1 LLLANDKL
9 VDLSIVIV
17 SYNTKELTRHC
28 LECIKKFAKDISHEV
43 LVTDNSSIDGS
54 ADMVAEEFPWVRL
67 IRLSENRGFAGGNIP
82 GMKNAS
88 GKYILLLN
96 SDAFLSE
103 GVLHNTI
110 SHMDKHHEIGILGCS
125 LINSD
130 GTLQPSARM
139 LPSPLNKI
147 LQITGLAAHFPKSRF
162 FGRADFTWW
171 DHSVPRS
178 VGWVVGAFFLIR
190 RKTMEELGFL
200 DDRYFLYFEE
210 VDYCLSAK
218 RAGWKVVF
226 YPHAHVV
233 HLTGQSAAKS
243 GQDITEHGKQ
253 IKAIRIASEFRYYR
267 KLYGWFFV
275 LLSAS
280 IEYLWCLCIITRN
293 FFKTSDGSIT
303 KKREAINT
311 MQLIIATLKKNNW
324 GKI

>member
-1 LLLANDKL
+1 MSLANDKS

-28 LECIKKFAKDISHEV
+28 LECVKKFAEDISYEV
-43 LVTDNSSIDGS
+43 LVIDNASIDGS
-54 ADMVAEEFPWVRL
+54 ADMVAEEFSWVTL
-67 IRLSENRGFAGGNIP
+67 IRLSANRGFAGGNIP

-103 GVLHNTI
+103 GILHKTI
-110 SHMDKHHEIGILGCS
+110 SFMDRHHKIGILGCR

-130 GTLQPSARM
+130 GTFQPSARM

-162 FGRADFTWW
+162 LGRADLTWW

-210 VDYCLSAK
+210 VDYCLTAK
-218 RAGWKVVF
+218 RAGWEVVF

-233 HLTGQSAAKS
+233 HLAGQSAAKS

-253 IKAIRIASEFRYYR
+253 IKAVRIASEFRYYR
-267 KLYGWFFV
+267 KLYGWFYV

-280 IEYLWCLCIITRN
+280 IEYLWCACIITRN
-293 FFKTSDGSIT
+293 LCKRSARARI
-303 KKREAINT
+303 KRREAIDT
-311 MQLIIATLKKNNW
+311 MQTIVATLTNDNW